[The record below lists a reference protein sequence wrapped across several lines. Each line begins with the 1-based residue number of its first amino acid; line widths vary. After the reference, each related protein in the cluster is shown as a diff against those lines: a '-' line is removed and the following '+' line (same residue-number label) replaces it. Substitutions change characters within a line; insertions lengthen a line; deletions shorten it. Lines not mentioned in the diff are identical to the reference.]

1 MGTTRTNM
9 EEALRERL
17 SVFDAEGASLRS
29 ELIAREEEAAALELE
44 ASLTLSALT
53 RGQQTL
59 AEAALRACLA
69 PVGDESREGSA
80 QDVWRALAKEA
91 DGRRTALEDAEAR
104 LAAARSGVV
113 AARSALLGHQAS
125 RLSPRR

>member
-1 MGTTRTNM
+1 MASCNFFWGSHGCD
-9 EEALRERL
+9 L
-17 SVFDAEGASLRS
+17 GAGGHTVHQCGRD
-29 ELIAREEEAAALELE
+29 RP
-44 ASLTLSALT
+44 
-53 RGQQTL
+53 TL

-91 DGRRTALEDAEAR
+91 DDRLMALDDVEAR
-104 LAAARSGVV
+104 LAAARLNVV

-125 RLSPRR
+125 RLSPRW